1 MLSAIKNLDFKWA
14 ADIHFCIYEA
24 SGRFDGRSYLV
35 DTGLGVFLK
44 KYFADSIANPI

>member
-1 MLSAIKNLDFKWA
+1 MLRPIKILDFKRTV
-14 ADIHFCIYEA
+14 DIHFCIYEA